1 MSDSSK
7 LHRIALGDFSSS
19 VYTERP
25 YDNPDDIKAAFK
37 YWVHRCV
44 SINASVAASVP
55 YRLVAL
61 PQTPGQARA
70 LRAVPQARRIS
81 KGMRDMLEGRSDVR
95 APYSWRVKSSRY
107 AVADAV
113 ELTEHPL
120 LDLMASANPWVD
132 GFALFESLYADMYLA
147 GRCYAFLTKP
157 SQSGPPTEITR
168 MLPHHMRPNPDP
180 VDFVSG
186 FTYRN
191 GQREEIF
198 TPDEVLWVRRYD
210 PANPWGGVGELEAWS
225 TYVEASRH
233 IAEFNAWLM
242 KRHGAPDFVVS
253 GADGMTEDD
262 KRSFRTRWRTLFGRL
277 LGQRETVAFMS
288 GTARIERLTQTNR
301 ELEFSESARQVRDFV
316 AAGFGVPKALLTT
329 EDVNRANAREAT
341 DQHLRLTIWPLVCRM
356 FDAWNDQVVPQFNG
370 SLLLIPENPVK
381 RDAAERI
388 AERRSRLE
396 SGSSI
401 DELREEDGLEPWDT
415 EESRMPLVGSGLQ
428 PLERIAAEPMDPF
441 AGLFP
446 SDDEGQDEDEDGPD
460 DDDPDDD
467 LDPMDDPPEA
477 ETQQERAVRPSAS
490 KLWSRCGCGEAKSS
504 NIAWSDLW
512 MGSEMPSDLEQV
524 VKRLDS
530 NASAE
535 VRMLARAL
543 RPALASLR
551 SMLDELAVRPGW
563 ELDDTVW
570 SLDAL
575 QQAQQ
580 MAREALTAPLS
591 EVYTMSGQAALNAT
605 GLSIGSSSL
614 GIGLAFAVSDDRVSQ
629 ALGEAAERI
638 ASTAVGRFSSELVS
652 RMRRAAETGLN
663 PVAEA
668 RRLAAESNIERWIVN
683 RVARTEAQLA
693 VSEAQSLAWAQ
704 SPVVRGKRFVA
715 SPDACPL
722 CKAAESAVK
731 GKVFEPMDI
740 MFENGMRLSAG
751 ERKDGTPQFVTL
763 DYIASGLKGPPLHP
777 NCACSLESV
786 LIGED

>member
-7 LHRIALGDFSSS
+7 LHRIALGDFSPS

-25 YDNPDDIKAAFK
+25 YDSPDDIKAAFK

-55 YRLVAL
+55 YRLLAL

-70 LRAVPQARRIS
+70 LRAVPQARQIG
-81 KGMRDMLEGRSDVR
+81 KGMREMLEGRSDVH

-107 AVADAV
+107 SVANAV

-147 GRCYAFLTKP
+147 GRCYAFMTKP

-225 TYVEASRH
+225 TYVEASKH

-277 LGQRETVAFMS
+277 MGQRETVAFMS

-301 ELEFSESARQVRDFV
+301 ELEFNESAKQVRDFV

-401 DELREEDGLEPWDT
+401 DELREEDGLEPWGT
-415 EESRMPLVGSGLQ
+415 GESRMPLVGSGLQ
-428 PLERIAAEPMDPF
+428 PLERIAAEPVDPF
-441 AGLFP
+441 AGLFS
-446 SDDEGQDEDEDGPD
+446 SDDEDEDEDGSDGPD
-460 DDDPDDD
+460 DS
-467 LDPMDDPPEA
+467 DPMDDPSGAGTP
-477 ETQQERAVRPSAS
+477 QERAVRPSAS

-512 MGSEMPSDLEQV
+512 MGSEMPSDPEPAL
-524 VKRLDS
+524 KRLDS
-530 NASAE
+530 NASPE
-535 VRMLARAL
+535 VRMLVRAL

-551 SMLDELAVRPGW
+551 SMLDELVVRPGW
-563 ELDDTVW
+563 QLDDAIW
-570 SLDAL
+570 PLDAL
-575 QQAQQ
+575 QQAML

-591 EVYTMSGQAALNAT
+591 DVYARSGQAALNAT
-605 GLSIGSSSL
+605 SPGL
-614 GIGLAFAVSDDRVSQ
+614 GLAFGVRDDLVAQ
-629 ALGEAAERI
+629 ALTEASNRI
-638 ASTAVGRFSSELVS
+638 ASTAVGRFSSELVR
-652 RMRRAAETGLN
+652 RMRDAAQTGVN
-663 PVAEA
+663 PVSAA
-668 RRLAAESNIERWIVN
+668 RRLAAESDIERWIVN
-683 RVARTEAQLA
+683 RVARTEAQLS
-693 VSEAQSLAWAQ
+693 VSEAQSLAWEQ
-704 SPVVRGKRFVA
+704 SPVVRGKRFVLSSA
-715 SPDACPL
+715 ACPL
-722 CKAAESAVK
+722 CKAAASAVK
-731 GKVFEPMDI
+731 GKVFAPMDPV
-740 MFENGMRLSAG
+740 FENGLRLHAG

-763 DYIASGLKGPPLHP
+763 DYIASGLKGPPVHP
-777 NCACSLESV
+777 NCRCSLEPV
-786 LIGED
+786 LIGEN